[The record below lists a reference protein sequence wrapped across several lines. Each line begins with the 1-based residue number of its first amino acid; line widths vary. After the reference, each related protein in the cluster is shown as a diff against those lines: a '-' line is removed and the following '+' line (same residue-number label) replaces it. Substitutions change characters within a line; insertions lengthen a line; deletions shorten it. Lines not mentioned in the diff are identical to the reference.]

1 LPAQCEILNF
11 SYARCVENQ
20 ELMTLCDQIPSTAPH
35 FSVVIAVYNDWIPLE
50 ECLNSLKEQ
59 KSPACFEVIVVDDG
73 SSQRAPES
81 LRSESFPF
89 SLAIIRQEHCGIPSA
104 RNLGIRNS
112 RGDVLLFVDA
122 DCRLDKNCLAV
133 LNLVVARAPQHDSF
147 QLLLTGDRST
157 LVGRAEELRLSTFQ
171 NLMLQPDG
179 RIRYLNTAGFALRKK
194 RTEGEVFHPGALR
207 GEDTLLL
214 ANLMQ
219 TGELPLFVSDA
230 VIIHSIPL
238 SLRECLRKD
247 LRTVYLEGPAFD
259 MVASTGVKLRLT
271 HRERIRLLAFMWKA
285 AKRSSLGYSAWFVVL
300 IRQAFQRAASFG
312 YRYLRVGTGTVARQI
327 LN

>member
-1 LPAQCEILNF
+1 
-11 SYARCVENQ
+11 
-20 ELMTLCDQIPSTAPH
+20 MTLCEQSSPAAPQ
-35 FSVVIAVYNDWIPLE
+35 FSIVIAVYNDWIPLE
-50 ECLNSLKEQ
+50 ECLCSLKEQ
-59 KSPACFEVIVVDDG
+59 ISPACFEVIVVDDG
-73 SSQRAPES
+73 SSAGPPQS
-81 LRSESFPF
+81 LSSESYPFP
-89 SLAIIRQEHCGIPSA
+89 LAIVRQAHCGIPSA

-112 RGDVLLFVDA
+112 KGNVLLFVDA
-122 DCRLDKNCLAV
+122 DCRLDKDCLAI
-133 LNLVVARAPQHDSF
+133 LSSVVAREPQHDSF
-147 QLLLTGDRST
+147 QLRLTGDRST

-194 RTEGEVFHPGALR
+194 TTKRDVFHPGALR

-219 TGELPLFVSDA
+219 TGDLPLFVSDA
-230 VIIHSIPL
+230 VVIHSIPL
-238 SLRECLRKD
+238 SLMECLQKD

-271 HRERIRLLAFMWKA
+271 HRERLRLLASMWKA

-300 IRQAFQRAASFG
+300 TRQAFQRTATFG
-312 YRYLRVGTGTVARQI
+312 YRYLRIGTGAVAKQN